1 MQSVQSIGALRE
13 FDHHPRTRGD
23 GYPRTWGDDLSAL
36 RTVPCALV
44 LAPGKHGLCPQV
56 QAFRVRPGHSRL
68 IDSLEIRA

>member
-13 FDHHPRTRGD
+13 FDHYPRTR
-23 GYPRTWGDDLSAL
+23 GDDLSAL

-44 LAPGKHGLCPQV
+44 LAPGKHDLCPQV
-56 QAFRVRPGHSRL
+56 QTFRLRPGHSRL

>member
-13 FDHHPRTRGD
+13 FDHHPR
-23 GYPRTWGDDLSAL
+23 PRGDDLLAL

-44 LAPGKHGLCPQV
+44 LAPGKHDLCPQV
-56 QAFRVRPGHSRL
+56 QAFRARPGHSRR